1 MLKLCIKNKKP
12 YFLLEVIILTENEID
27 KIVTDFMRNGN
38 TETFKELNE
47 LEALLRTC
55 PCLDFNYFKIL
66 SIDASKEAF
75 RLGLTNVNSI
85 NHSFNNFTEKNNL
98 KLLGDDLIAPLR
110 ELMVNS
116 YKAGIRIRL
125 QKI

>member
-47 LEALLRTC
+47 FEALLRTC

-75 RLGLTNVNSI
+75 RRGLTNVNSI